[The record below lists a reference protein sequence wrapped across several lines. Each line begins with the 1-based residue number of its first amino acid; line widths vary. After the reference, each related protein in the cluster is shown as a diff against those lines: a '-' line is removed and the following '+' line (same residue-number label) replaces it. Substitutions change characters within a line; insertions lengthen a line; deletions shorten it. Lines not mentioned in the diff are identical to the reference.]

1 MIVVEIYSFENNERV
16 HKIREFKDQT
26 AWDMERMLM
35 RIANTWVGHKLYH
48 NLTMREWAQATPE
61 ERMIL
66 VPEQEFDKEAF
77 LAHKTKGKAWGQ
89 ENP

>member
-16 HKIREFKDQT
+16 HKIREFKDQ
-26 AWDMERMLM
+26 ASWDMERMLM
-35 RIANTWVGHKLYH
+35 RIADTWVGHKIYH

-66 VPEQEFDKEAF
+66 TPEQKFDKEAF
-77 LAHKTKGKAWGQ
+77 IAHKTKGQPWGE